1 MQAETATAQLK
12 KEFQFTLSKLS
23 HEIRNP
29 IALINSELQLM
40 ASSHPGALQLSAV
53 GQSYG

>member
-12 KEFQFTLSKLS
+12 KEFQFTLYKLS
-23 HEIRNP
+23 HEIRNGF
-29 IALINSELQLM
+29 L
-40 ASSHPGALQLSAV
+40 SSGALQLSAV